1 MLVLL
6 EKRKRKT
13 DNNNIILVLLEK
25 RKRKTER
32 RKKIF

>member
-32 RKKIF
+32 RKTIF